1 MTTKPRSAP
10 LQASIAALL
19 LAAAGCRRDDSI
31 THFRAPKAMETSAA
45 RALPS
50 AGPDIPAPPAPSG
63 ALRWTLPKGWTQKEA
78 GGMRF
83 ATLKPPADRVDVS
96 VIVLPGP
103 AGGELANVNRWRA
116 QLGLS
121 AFDEAALASA
131 RKIVKTKAGPFAV
144 YDFSSEGEKK
154 SRLISALAVLDGN
167 TWFLKMLGDAPA
179 VASSRSD
186 FFRLLEGLHVDPTN

>member
-1 MTTKPRSAP
+1 MAIRRAGHVEEPAMTTKSRSAP

-19 LAAAGCRRDDSI
+19 LAAAGCHRDDAI
-31 THFRAPKAMETSAA
+31 THSRAPKTMEASAV

-50 AGPDIPAPPAPSG
+50 APDIPAPPNPSG
-63 ALRWTLPKGWTQKEA
+63 GLRWTLPKGWTQKEA

-83 ATLKPPADRVDVS
+83 ATLKPPAAQVDVS

-121 AFDEAALASA
+121 AF
-131 RKIVKTKAGPFAV
+131 
-144 YDFSSEGEKK
+144 
-154 SRLISALAVLDGN
+154 
-167 TWFLKMLGDAPA
+167 
-179 VASSRSD
+179 
-186 FFRLLEGLHVDPTN
+186 

>member
-1 MTTKPRSAP
+1 MTTKSRSAP

-19 LAAAGCRRDDSI
+19 LAAAGCHRDDAI
-31 THFRAPKAMETSAA
+31 THFRAPKTMETSTV

-50 AGPDIPAPPAPSG
+50 AAPDIPAPPAPSG
-63 ALRWTLPKGWTQKEA
+63 ALRWTLPKGWTQREA

-96 VIVLPGP
+96 VVVLPGP

-131 RKIVKTKAGPFAV
+131 RKIVNTKAGPFAV